1 MRRRKRD
8 LELENKR
15 LREELSRIK
24 EQFCDTPPL
33 ERCTS
38 QKCITCIH
46 SVTGYSSHIG
56 LYLMGCGKNQVC
68 QDYKTK
74 DDLPTALDKL

>member
-1 MRRRKRD
+1 MRRKRD
-8 LELENKR
+8 LELENRR
-15 LREELSRIK
+15 LREELNRINK
-24 EQFCDTPPL
+24 RFRDTPPL

-46 SVTGYSSHIG
+46 SVTGYSSYIG

-68 QDYKTK
+68 PDYKTK
-74 DDLPTALDKL
+74 DELPVGLDK